1 MTFPDLSRLDTSTT
15 LGQVTFL
22 VVAITVLVGTVR
34 QNIRFSIK
42 KPMNRSYKTLAR
54 EIDELRAESKVTQ
67 NTEKMLSRWQ
77 LVASELIRL
86 LRNELA
92 DTGTKETER
101 IKILIRKLKDLDSQI
116 TKGVMDSVEDR
127 EPPTLE

>member
-15 LGQVTFL
+15 LGQFTFL

-92 DTGTKETER
+92 DIGGKETER
-101 IKILIRKLKDLDSQI
+101 IKILIRKLNDLDQQI

>member
-101 IKILIRKLKDLDSQI
+101 IKILVRKLKDLDNQI
-116 TKGVMDSVEDR
+116 TKGVMDSVEDS

>member
-92 DTGTKETER
+92 DIGGKETER
-101 IKILIRKLKDLDSQI
+101 IKILIRKLNDLDQQI
-116 TKGVMDSVEDR
+116 TKGVMDSVEDS

>member
-92 DTGTKETER
+92 DKGGKETER
-101 IKILIRKLKDLDSQI
+101 IKILIRKLKDLDNQI
-116 TKGVMDSVEDR
+116 TKGVMDSVEDS

>member
-1 MTFPDLSRLDTSTT
+1 
-15 LGQVTFL
+15 
-22 VVAITVLVGTVR
+22 
-34 QNIRFSIK
+34 
-42 KPMNRSYKTLAR
+42 MNRSYKTLAR

-92 DTGTKETER
+92 DIGGKETER
-101 IKILIRKLKDLDSQI
+101 IKILIRKLNDLDQQI

-127 EPPTLE
+127 EPPALE

>member
-1 MTFPDLSRLDTSTT
+1 M
-15 LGQVTFL
+15 
-22 VVAITVLVGTVR
+22 
-34 QNIRFSIK
+34 
-42 KPMNRSYKTLAR
+42 
-54 EIDELRAESKVTQ
+54 TQ

-92 DTGTKETER
+92 DIGGKETER
-101 IKILIRKLKDLDSQI
+101 IKILIRKLNDLDQQI

>member
-92 DTGTKETER
+92 DIGGKETER
-101 IKILIRKLKDLDSQI
+101 IKILIRKLNDLDQQI

-127 EPPTLE
+127 EPPALE

>member
-42 KPMNRSYKTLAR
+42 KPMNRSYKTLVR

-92 DTGTKETER
+92 DIGGKETER
-101 IKILIRKLKDLDSQI
+101 IKILIRKLNDLDQQI

-127 EPPTLE
+127 EPPALE

>member
-42 KPMNRSYKTLAR
+42 KPMSRSYKTLAR

-92 DTGTKETER
+92 DTGAKETER
-101 IKILIRKLKDLDSQI
+101 IKILIRKLKDLDNQI
-116 TKGVMDSVEDR
+116 TKGVMDSVEDC

>member
-86 LRNELA
+86 LRNELT
-92 DTGTKETER
+92 DIGGKETER
-101 IKILIRKLKDLDSQI
+101 IKILIRKLNDLDQQI

>member
-54 EIDELRAESKVTQ
+54 EIDELRAKSKVTQ

-92 DTGTKETER
+92 DIGGKETER
-101 IKILIRKLKDLDSQI
+101 IKILIRKLNDLDQQI

>member
-1 MTFPDLSRLDTSTT
+1 MTFPDLSGLDTSTT

-92 DTGTKETER
+92 DIGGKETER
-101 IKILIRKLKDLDSQI
+101 IKILIRKLNDLDQQI
-116 TKGVMDSVEDR
+116 TKGVIDSVEDR

>member
-42 KPMNRSYKTLAR
+42 KPMNRSYKTLSR

-92 DTGTKETER
+92 DIGGKETER
-101 IKILIRKLKDLDSQI
+101 IKILIRKLNDLDQQI

>member
-77 LVASELIRL
+77 LVASEMIRL

-92 DTGTKETER
+92 DIGGKETER
-101 IKILIRKLKDLDSQI
+101 IKILIRKLNDLDQQI

>member
-92 DTGTKETER
+92 NIGGKETER
-101 IKILIRKLKDLDSQI
+101 IKILIRKLNDLDQQI

>member
-86 LRNELA
+86 LRNEL
-92 DTGTKETER
+92 TNIGGKETER
-101 IKILIRKLKDLDSQI
+101 IKILVRKLNDLDQQI

>member
-67 NTEKMLSRWQ
+67 NTEKILSRWQ

-92 DTGTKETER
+92 DIGGKETER
-101 IKILIRKLKDLDSQI
+101 IKILIRKLNDLDQQI
-116 TKGVMDSVEDR
+116 TKGVMDSVEDS

>member
-92 DTGTKETER
+92 DAGVRETER
-101 IKILIRKLKDLDSQI
+101 IKILIRKLKDLDNQI
-116 TKGVMDSVEDR
+116 TKGVMDSVEDS

>member
-42 KPMNRSYKTLAR
+42 KPMNRNYKTLAR

-92 DTGTKETER
+92 DIGGKETER
-101 IKILIRKLKDLDSQI
+101 IKILIRKLNDLDQQI

-127 EPPTLE
+127 EPPALE

>member
-1 MTFPDLSRLDTSTT
+1 LDTSTT

-92 DTGTKETER
+92 DIGGKETER
-101 IKILIRKLKDLDSQI
+101 IKILIRKLNDLDQQI

>member
-92 DTGTKETER
+92 DTGGKETER
-101 IKILIRKLKDLDSQI
+101 IKILIRKLKDLDNQI
-116 TKGVMDSVEDR
+116 TKGVMDSVEDSK
-127 EPPTLE
+127 PPTLE

>member
-1 MTFPDLSRLDTSTT
+1 
-15 LGQVTFL
+15 
-22 VVAITVLVGTVR
+22 
-34 QNIRFSIK
+34 
-42 KPMNRSYKTLAR
+42 MNRSYKTLAR

-92 DTGTKETER
+92 DTGGKETER
-101 IKILIRKLKDLDSQI
+101 IKILIRKLKDLDNQI

>member
-42 KPMNRSYKTLAR
+42 KPVNRSYKTLAR

-92 DTGTKETER
+92 DIGGKETER
-101 IKILIRKLKDLDSQI
+101 IKILIRKLNDLDQQI

>member
-1 MTFPDLSRLDTSTT
+1 LDTSTT

-92 DTGTKETER
+92 DIGGKETER
-101 IKILIRKLKDLDSQI
+101 IKILVRKLNDLDQQI

-127 EPPTLE
+127 EPPALE

>member
-67 NTEKMLSRWQ
+67 NTEKMLSHWQ
-77 LVASELIRL
+77 LVANELIRL

-92 DTGTKETER
+92 DIGGKETER
-101 IKILIRKLKDLDSQI
+101 IKILIRKLNDLDQQI

>member
-54 EIDELRAESKVTQ
+54 EIDELRSESKVTQ

-92 DTGTKETER
+92 DVGGKETER
-101 IKILIRKLKDLDSQI
+101 IKILIRKLNDLDQQI

>member
-54 EIDELRAESKVTQ
+54 EIDELRAESRVAQ

-92 DTGTKETER
+92 DIGGKETER
-101 IKILIRKLKDLDSQI
+101 IKILIRKLNDLDQQI

>member
-54 EIDELRAESKVTQ
+54 EIDEMRAESKVTQ

-92 DTGTKETER
+92 DIGGKETER
-101 IKILIRKLKDLDSQI
+101 IKILIRKLNDLDQQI

>member
-86 LRNELA
+86 RRNELA
-92 DTGTKETER
+92 DIGGKETER
-101 IKILIRKLKDLDSQI
+101 IKILIRKLNDLDQQI

>member
-15 LGQVTFL
+15 LGQVTFF

-101 IKILIRKLKDLDSQI
+101 IKILIRKLKDLDNQI

>member
-101 IKILIRKLKDLDSQI
+101 IKILIRKLKDLDNQI
-116 TKGVMDSVEDR
+116 TKGVMDSVEGR

>member
-54 EIDELRAESKVTQ
+54 EINELRAESKVTQ

-101 IKILIRKLKDLDSQI
+101 IKILIRKLKDLDNQI

>member
-34 QNIRFSIK
+34 QNIRFRIK

-92 DTGTKETER
+92 DIGGKETER
-101 IKILIRKLKDLDSQI
+101 IKILIRKLNDLDQQI

-127 EPPTLE
+127 EPPALE

>member
-92 DTGTKETER
+92 DIGGKETER
-101 IKILIRKLKDLDSQI
+101 IKILIRKLNDLDQQI
-116 TKGVMDSVEDR
+116 TKGVMDGVEDR
-127 EPPTLE
+127 EPPALE

>member
-92 DTGTKETER
+92 DISGKETER
-101 IKILIRKLKDLDSQI
+101 IKILIRKLNDLDQQI

>member
-1 MTFPDLSRLDTSTT
+1 VTFPDLSRLDTSTT

-92 DTGTKETER
+92 DIGGKETER
-101 IKILIRKLKDLDSQI
+101 IKILIRKLNDLDQQI

>member
-1 MTFPDLSRLDTSTT
+1 LDTSTT

-92 DTGTKETER
+92 DTGRKETER
-101 IKILIRKLKDLDSQI
+101 TKILIRKLKDLDNQI

>member
-22 VVAITVLVGTVR
+22 VVAITVLVGTIR

-92 DTGTKETER
+92 DIGGKETER
-101 IKILIRKLKDLDSQI
+101 IKILIRKLNDLDQQI

-127 EPPTLE
+127 EPPALE

>member
-92 DTGTKETER
+92 DTGSKETER
-101 IKILIRKLKDLDSQI
+101 IKILIRKLKDLDNQI
-116 TKGVMDSVEDR
+116 TKGVMDSVEDS

>member
-15 LGQVTFL
+15 LGQITFL

-86 LRNELA
+86 LRNELTA
-92 DTGTKETER
+92 VGGKETER
-101 IKILIRKLKDLDSQI
+101 IKILIRKLNDLDQQI
-116 TKGVMDSVEDR
+116 TKGVMDSVEDCK
-127 EPPTLE
+127 PPTLE